1 MTYLLWDVNQPTIN
15 QSTNHATRTLKQLIS
30 NTGEYQIY
38 WCRYKS
44 IMFLHSFVV
53 ASNSE
58 WAKHKLHTRRNTNSI
73 LDETQTPCSTKHKLH
88 TRRNTN
94 SILDETQTPYSTKYV
109 HCEVYSIQHYV
120 IKFVNDF
127 RQIGGFL
134 QILRFSPPLK
144 LTATI

>member
-1 MTYLLWDVNQPTIN
+1 MFP
-15 QSTNHATRTLKQLIS
+15 HA
-30 NTGEYQIY
+30 
-38 WCRYKS
+38 
-44 IMFLHSFVV
+44 FVV

-58 WAKHKLHTRRNTNSI
+58 RAKHKLHTRRS
-73 LDETQTPCSTKHKLH
+73 
-88 TRRNTN
+88 TN

-120 IKFVNDF
+120 IKFVNDL

-134 QILRFSPPLK
+134 QILRFPPPLK